1 MDKEAEEAA
10 GELERTTVKAP
21 CGAKWLVNFLAP
33 SQAVLLQASYS
44 TICNHF

>member
-21 CGAKWLVNFLAP
+21 CGAKWLVNFLA
-33 SQAVLLQASYS
+33 LKFLFKR
-44 TICNHF
+44 TTLILNLFR